1 MRIRSQKDE
10 SFLYV
15 TDKAILLLCWEDGLR
30 VVKEYEIE
38 QVLSSPE
45 TLIEE
50 IPSRKI
56 DVLIVPDYWIDN
68 KFYPVSL
75 RRSSIVE
82 TFLSRRLPIDY
93 PEVPDL
99 RDFFEYSRSRDDAQ
113 EGIVVY
119 FIQEELFYR
128 LYRAISFH
136 LFIGK
141 ITAPAFLWQAK
152 FARLMKE
159 ISTGQKLILH
169 IYPGGSYLCFFSEGL
184 FLFSRVI
191 AMSQEED
198 YISQLSYEIMQS
210 LRLFSQ
216 REKKEVQKAYLI
228 SDREEDKNKLAG
240 SLDIEIEYVS
250 EKIELFSPSLE
261 LISKLGSV
269 AFLDKS
275 DFSESARFLY
285 IIKRQ
290 EKRLRR
296 WSFFQNM
303 GIAVGIVFFMLMLI
317 EAIFLHSIIPSSK
330 IKKSANSGLSSVE
343 DYISAIDDLL
353 YHKSRIDPTLLT
365 LKIMDSLSE
374 KVSVNQIRMRF
385 DPSIAL
391 ELDGEISASGTE
403 EVEKKLSSFMK
414 NLKKNILNAQIPSM
428 DEVNIKKTGVS
439 KFEFT
444 FRFEI
449 NRGE

>member
-1 MRIRSQKDE
+1 ME
-10 SFLYV
+10 
-15 TDKAILLLCWEDGLR
+15 
-30 VVKEYEIE
+30 
-38 QVLSSPE
+38 
-45 TLIEE
+45 
-50 IPSRKI
+50 
-56 DVLIVPDYWIDN
+56 
-68 KFYPVSL
+68 
-75 RRSSIVE
+75 
-82 TFLSRRLPIDY
+82 
-93 PEVPDL
+93 
-99 RDFFEYSRSRDDAQ
+99 
-113 EGIVVY
+113 
-119 FIQEELFYR
+119 
-128 LYRAISFH
+128 
-136 LFIGK
+136 
-141 ITAPAFLWQAK
+141 
-152 FARLMKE
+152 
-159 ISTGQKLILH
+159 
-169 IYPGGSYLCFFSEGL
+169 
-184 FLFSRVI
+184 
-191 AMSQEED
+191 
-198 YISQLSYEIMQS
+198 
-210 LRLFSQ
+210 
-216 REKKEVQKAYLI
+216 KAYLI

-275 DFSESARFLY
+275 DFSESAKFLY

-303 GIAVGIVFFMLMLI
+303 GIALGIVFFMLMLI

-330 IKKSANSGLSSVE
+330 IKKRANSGLSSVE